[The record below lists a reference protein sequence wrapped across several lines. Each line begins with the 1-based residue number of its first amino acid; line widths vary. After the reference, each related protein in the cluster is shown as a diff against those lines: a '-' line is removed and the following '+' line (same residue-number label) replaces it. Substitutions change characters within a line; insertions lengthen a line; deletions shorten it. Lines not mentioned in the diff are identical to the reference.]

1 MRYCPECGQRFD
13 EEIIKFCTK
22 DGTPLVEEDSP
33 KFTAMPSQGGE
44 EARDDFGEETVI
56 RRKPF
61 TSSQSPETTPER
73 ERFVIPTSEPG
84 SQQVRSRPTQ
94 AYYPPPP
101 PPQNTGK
108 IVVLT
113 ILGTIFVLA
122 CGAGLFWL
130 LQKETPANSNNI
142 NTNMPNVN
150 MNLNANVGFDS
161 NFNFNAVNINTNFNI
176 STNLNANFRSPSP
189 SPSPRP
195 SLSPIPSLSPLP
207 SVSPPA
213 NRPSP
218 TPRMGPRPPAVPTN
232 RPPGNG
238 N

>member
-1 MRYCPECGQRFD
+1 MRYCPECGERFD
-13 EEIIKFCTK
+13 EDIIKFCTK
-22 DGTPLVEEDSP
+22 DGTPLVEEAAP
-33 KFTAMPSQGGE
+33 NFTAMPSQSGE
-44 EARDDFGEETVI
+44 EADDFGEETVI

-61 TSSQSPETTPER
+61 GATSPETTPER
-73 ERFVIPTSEPG
+73 ERFVISTGEPP
-84 SQQVRSRPTQ
+84 SQQVRPRSSQ

-108 IVVLT
+108 VVVLT

-130 LQKETPANSNNI
+130 LQKNEPANSNNI
-142 NTNMPNVN
+142 NKNMPNI
-150 MNLNANVGFDS
+150 NLNTNVGFNW
-161 NFNFNAVNINTNFNI
+161 NFNFPPNNPKPNFNLP
-176 STNLNANFRSPSP
+176 NLNVNVTRPTPTPRP

-195 SLSPIPSLSPLP
+195 SPLLSPLP
-207 SVSPPA
+207 F
-213 NRPSP
+213 PSP
-218 TPRMGPRPPAVPTN
+218 RVTTPPSSTPRTGPRPPTIS

>member
-1 MRYCPECGQRFD
+1 MRYCPACGERFD
-13 EEIIKFCTK
+13 EDIIKFCTK
-22 DGTPLVEEDSP
+22 DGTPLVEEDGP
-33 KFTAMPSQGGE
+33 KFSAMPSQSGE
-44 EARDDFGEETVI
+44 DADDLGEETVI

-61 TSSQSPETTPER
+61 AATSPETTPER
-73 ERFVIPTSEPG
+73 ERFVISTGEPE
-84 SQQVRSRPTQ
+84 SQRVRPRPAQ

-130 LQKETPANSNNI
+130 LQKEAPANANNI
-142 NTNMPNVN
+142 NTNMPN
-150 MNLNANVGFDS
+150 MNLNLNTNIGFDS
-161 NFNFNAVNINTNFNI
+161 NFNFNAINI
-176 STNLNANFRSPSP
+176 NANFSLPNLNMNVRATPSPRP

-195 SLSPIPSLSPLP
+195 TPVPSLP
-207 SVSPPA
+207 SMAS
-213 NRPSP
+213 
-218 TPRMGPRPPAVPTN
+218 PRPPANTPPASTPRMSPRPPRFN
-232 RPPGNG
+232 RPANG